1 MIGSQAVSALGIAG
15 GLALPAVVFLFGRIR
30 TPSWNL
36 RAYLLVHAVVIGAV
50 SMWGEHLR
58 NRLFSSQTPY
68 LDQRW
73 ISTTLWGLRFAF
85 WTLVVA
91 AVLVSVWGLVRGVKW
106 AAFPLLFWSA
116 ILVFTCMVVLSGY
129 SGFQPIG

>member
-15 GLALPAVVFLFGRIR
+15 GLAIPAVVFLFGRIR
-30 TPSWNL
+30 TPSRNL

-50 SMWGEHLR
+50 SMWSEHLQ

-73 ISTTLWGLRFAF
+73 ISTTLWGLTFAF